1 MEKFVPKDKMSKKA
15 QRKMAAERRSTW
27 TFPPVTKKI
36 DSKKNYNRKRIS
48 RTRYD
53 DGREILFA

>member
-1 MEKFVPKDKMSKKA
+1 MEKFVPKEKMSRKA
-15 QRKMAAERRSTW
+15 QRKMATERRSTW